1 MPTTTTSAT
10 TTTATATT
18 ATTTTATATI
28 DQVVAD
34 IDFGSIA
41 SAGSDFRALSLDRSE
56 FGGAVGEALAL
67 SPTRARRMVRGMIT
81 TAADIGQTGDEMAAL
96 VEWSAREGRDE
107 RRVVIDAMRTSGGDV
122 MLIDRL
128 ARLPRTEARPFMAEF
143 LESGGRKIDIANWL
157 AAVGGVFR
165 EHGTPEPGMS
175 GPVID
180 WVVDTAEDA
189 IDALGEAVE
198 AVVDAIVAAGES
210 IADVISEIISFT
222 AEQMANL
229 VEALIQA
236 GQTIGGLIVD
246 AVDAGLAIVTKT
258 VRALIDIGR
267 TVAEVIGTA
276 LAEAAGAIID
286 VVNALR
292 SIGESFVDII
302 RSAVTLAAGAFVQVV
317 QALLDIGRSVVAI
330 LGDALSAAASILA
343 STVQA
348 LLDIGRSIATLITD
362 VITGRASLL
371 DALTQALRDIGQSI
385 VTLLEEAATAVTGA
399 VRSIAAS
406 LARIGTSLV
415 DLAQWAAD
423 AAIDFAREVVAALV
437 DVGNTVVDLVTSL
450 AQRALGVMSAV
461 IDGLYALG
469 RTFASLLGDLAG
481 IARALMS
488 RFLEAAFALGATI
501 IEFVEA
507 TVATTYD
514 LAKDLIEAALDAG
527 AALADLLVEAATG
540 TYFVLRRMV
549 FGVLDAVGLGDV
561 MRWAL
566 GQLEA
571 GVTAVFRE
579 VVLALRFAGQQLTAV
594 LEWAEDQT
602 TQAFEAV
609 VDAWESVGEDLVDL
623 YEWASTLALDRALAV
638 WERIGAATMRLRNS
652 VSYVLNYLEND
663 FLPGARR
670 FVRGLMA
677 AGYVLADLMARVLS
691 RAVEFVAEVVR
702 ELLDLGGTLVDLLA
716 DVVTDPDA
724 AIDRLLEALVEAGQ
738 TWDAIMA
745 AAAAAGDD
753 IAGEVAE
760 SAARLEGPLR
770 EMLDGAWEIGGGLLG
785 LVIARLFN
793 SLGTYRLLTDAEKT
807 EARRVFADS
816 IDLDLVSISQ
826 ESLDNTIIV
835 EIQAFFQRLGGD
847 AEEARAFVT
856 GTLINIDASVGI
868 TNDTLIHE
876 LTHVWQNFETGP
888 MYLVEAIH
896 AQTTPDS
903 YNYGYESAT
912 TGEGAQPELIA
923 AGGDFEAFNREQQ
936 GQIMQ
941 HFYRREFVDL
951 LDATEWEPYVEVVR
965 AA

>member
-1 MPTTTTSAT
+1 MPTSTVTP
-10 TTTATATT
+10 
-18 ATTTTATATI
+18 TATI
-28 DQVVAD
+28 DLAIAD
-34 IDFGSIA
+34 IDYRSIA
-41 SAGSDFRALSLDRSE
+41 SAGSGLRALHLDRAE
-56 FGGAVGEALAL
+56 LGGAVADALAL
-67 SPTRARRMVRGMIT
+67 SPTRAHRLVRGMIS
-81 TAADIGQTGDEMAAL
+81 TAADIDQTADEMTAL
-96 VEWSAREGRDE
+96 VEWSAREGVDE
-107 RRVVIDAMRTSGGDV
+107 RKVVIDAMRTSGGDV

-143 LESGGRKIDIANWL
+143 LESGGRKLDIAHWL

-165 EHGTPEPGMS
+165 EHGTPQPGVS
-175 GPVID
+175 GGVID
-180 WVVDTAEDA
+180 WIVDTAEDA

-198 AVVDAIVAAGES
+198 AVVDAIIAAGES
-210 IADVISEIISFT
+210 IADVISEIITFT

-229 VEALIQA
+229 VEALMQA

-246 AVDAGLAIVTKT
+246 AVEAGVAIVTKT

-267 TVAEVIGTA
+267 TVAEVIGTV
-276 LAEAAGAIID
+276 LTEAAGAIID
-286 VVNALR
+286 TLNALR
-292 SIGESFVDII
+292 AIGESFIDII
-302 RSAVTLAAGAFVQVV
+302 AAAVTLAASAFGQVV
-317 QALLDIGRSVVAI
+317 QALLDIGRSVVTI
-330 LGDALSAAASILA
+330 LGDALAAAVSVLA

-371 DALTQALRDIGQSI
+371 DALTRALRDIGQSV
-385 VTLLEEAATAVTGA
+385 VTLLDEAATAVAGA

-406 LARIGTSLV
+406 LARIGTTIV
-415 DLAQWAAD
+415 DLAEWAAD
-423 AAIDFAREVVAALV
+423 AAIDFSRQVIGALV

-450 AQRALGVMSAV
+450 AQRALRVMTAV
-461 IDGLYALG
+461 IDGLYAMG
-469 RTFASLLGDLAG
+469 QTFAGLVADLAG
-481 IARALMS
+481 IALDLMS
-488 RFLEAAFALGATI
+488 KFLEAAFALGTTI
-501 IEFVEA
+501 IEFVGA
-507 TVATTYD
+507 TIATTYD

-527 AALADLLVEAATG
+527 ATLADLLLEAATG

-549 FGVLDAVGLGDV
+549 FGVLDAVGLGEV

-594 LEWAEDQT
+594 LDWAEDQT
-602 TQAFEAV
+602 AQAFDAV

-638 WERIGAATMRLRNS
+638 WERIGAATLRLHNS

-691 RAVEFVAEVVR
+691 RSVEFVADVVL
-702 ELLDLGGTLVDLLA
+702 ELLDLGVTLVDLLV
-716 DVVTDPDA
+716 DVATDPGSA
-724 AIDRLLEALVEAGQ
+724 MDRLLEGLIEAGQ
-738 TWDAIMA
+738 TWEAIMTA
-745 AAAAAGDD
+745 AEAAGDD
-753 IAGEVAE
+753 IAAEVAA
-760 SAARLEGPLR
+760 SVGRLEGPLR
-770 EMLDGAWEIGGGLLG
+770 EMLDAAWEIGGGLLG
-785 LVIARLFN
+785 LVIAQLLN
-793 SLGTYRLLTDAEKT
+793 SLATYRLLTDTEKT
-807 EARRVFADS
+807 EATRVFGSS

-826 ESLDNTIIV
+826 ESLDNTIIFEV
-835 EIQAFFQRLGGD
+835 QALFQRLGGD
-847 AEEARAFVT
+847 AANARAFVT
-856 GTLINIDASVGI
+856 GTLINMKAGEGI
-868 TNDTLIHE
+868 SIETLIHE

-903 YNYGYESAT
+903 YNYGYDNDT
-912 TGEGAQPELIA
+912 TGEGAQDELIA
-923 AGGDFEAFNREQQ
+923 ANGNFEAFNREQQ
-936 GQIMQ
+936 GDIME

-951 LDATEWEPYVEVVR
+951 LDATEWEPYVAVVR